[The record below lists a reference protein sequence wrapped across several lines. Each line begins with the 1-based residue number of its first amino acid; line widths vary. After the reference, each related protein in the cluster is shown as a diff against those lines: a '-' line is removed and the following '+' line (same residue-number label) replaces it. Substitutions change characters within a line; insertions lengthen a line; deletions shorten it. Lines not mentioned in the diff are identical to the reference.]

1 VDPIRARRRI
11 RHAGYAALL
20 FAAYLLLVMPIPL
33 HHASGGVAWV
43 VEWITVV
50 QVSASLLL
58 AVMALRGGA
67 LAGAVL
73 GAYGVY
79 RVALFGLALV
89 QVLDGTA
96 ATVPWGPAWVLV
108 ATLLV
113 PFAVIWIRGG
123 LAALAMLR
131 ARKESPMA
139 AI

>member
-1 VDPIRARRRI
+1 VDSIQARRRI

-20 FAAYLLLVMPIPL
+20 FAAYLLLVLPMPL
-33 HHASGGVAWV
+33 HRVPGGVAWI
-43 VEWITVV
+43 VEWMTVV

-58 AVMALRGGA
+58 GIMALREGA

-79 RVALFGLALV
+79 RVVLFGLALV
-89 QVLDGTA
+89 RVLDGTA
-96 ATVPWGPAWVLV
+96 AAVPWGPAWVLV

-113 PFAVIWIRGG
+113 PFAVLWIRGG
-123 LAALAMLR
+123 LAVLAMLR